1 MEAKSCVELCFAYL
15 CVKTHCMLAYS
26 AEQTARFSSEK
37 FAFLIVE
44 ETDHVL
50 TITLNR
56 PEKKNAMNPA
66 MLHEIAFALNYAHY
80 NNDIW
85 IVVLRAN
92 GDVFCAGADLKS
104 FAGIDE
110 EGKRSSIP
118 EPAAPVAIGDQFNK
132 LHKPCIARVHASVY
146 AGGFLLICGCTH
158 VVAVPEAQFSLPE
171 VRRGIWPMQV
181 MASLAPIMPARK
193 LLDLCMRARTIDA
206 AEALQ
211 LGLVTQVV
219 PLEALDSTVNALVAE
234 IKEFSPS
241 AIRLGLKAFDEYKSV
256 KPEEAHSFLLSRLGE
271 ILATEDAAEGLA
283 AFREKRKPVWK
294 GR

>member
-1 MEAKSCVELCFAYL
+1 
-15 CVKTHCMLAYS
+15 MLAYS
-26 AEQTARFSSEK
+26 AEQTAQFGTHS
-37 FAFLIVE
+37 FAYILTD

-56 PEKKNAMNPA
+56 PEKKNAMNPV
-66 MLHEIAFALNYAHY
+66 MFNEIAFALNYAHY

-104 FAGIDE
+104 FAGME
-110 EGKRSSIP
+110 EQGKISTIP
-118 EPAAPVAIGDQFNK
+118 EPAMPVAIGDQFNK
-132 LHKPCIARVHASVY
+132 LHKPCIARVHANVY

-158 VVAVPEAQFSLPE
+158 VIASDNVQFSLPE
-171 VRRGIWPMQV
+171 VKRGIWPMQV

-206 AEALQ
+206 TEALS
-211 LGLVTQVV
+211 LGLVTQLTT
-219 PLEALDSTVNALVAE
+219 PADLDNAVNALVDE
-234 IKEFSPS
+234 LKEFSPT

-256 KPEEAHSFLLSRLGE
+256 KPEEAHTFLLNRLGE
-271 ILATEDAAEGLA
+271 ILNTEDAAEGLA